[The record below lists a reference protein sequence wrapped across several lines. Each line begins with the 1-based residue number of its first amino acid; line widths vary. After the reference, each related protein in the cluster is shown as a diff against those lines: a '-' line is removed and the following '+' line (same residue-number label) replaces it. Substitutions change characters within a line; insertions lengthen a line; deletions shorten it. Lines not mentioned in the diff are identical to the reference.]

1 MSILYLAA
9 QTADWNTPGDVRLL
23 QGNQACALGA
33 LNAGV
38 NFYSGYPITPSTEIA
53 EFLAA
58 ELPRR
63 GGTFIQMED
72 EIAGLATALGAAL
85 TGAKAM
91 TATSG
96 PGFSL
101 MQEALGYGIMAEIP
115 VLLVNVQR
123 TGPSTGLPTAPSQGD
138 VMQARWGT
146 HGDHPILVLC
156 PASVTEAYE
165 LASLGVCLSQRC
177 HQPVIL
183 LMDEVIGHLREPVNL
198 TKACRNAAGW
208 VNAPTGLQPEYY
220 NSIPFGQGHCYHVT
234 GLVHDEQG
242 LPTGNQPE
250 VAKALTKLMAK
261 QELFAKEAC
270 FSQSLN
276 CEDADLV
283 ILAYGCT
290 ARSAKKAV
298 KELAKDGC
306 RVGLFRP
313 ITLWPFPKDDLLK
326 AAAGAASILV
336 PELNAGQL
344 ILEVERV
351 LKDTGKGVTGLNRY
365 DGELLTPQQ
374 IVAKA
379 KEVLKK

>member
-1 MSILYLAA
+1 
-9 QTADWNTPGDVRLL
+9 
-23 QGNQACALGA
+23 LGA

-53 EFLAA
+53 ELLAA
-58 ELPRR
+58 ELPQR

-72 EIAGLATALGAAL
+72 EIAGLAAALGAAL

-123 TGPSTGLPTAPSQGD
+123 AGPSTGLATAPSQGD

-156 PASVTEAYE
+156 PASVTETYE
-165 LASLGVCLSQRC
+165 LASLGVYLSQRY

-183 LMDEVIGHLREPVNL
+183 LMDEVIAHMREPVNL
-198 TKACRNAAGW
+198 TKACRIAATW
-208 VNAPTGLQPEYY
+208 LNIPDSDGLEYY
-220 NSIPFGQGHCYHVT
+220 NSIPFGQGHFYHVT
-234 GLVHDEQG
+234 GLVHDDRG
-242 LPTGNQPE
+242 FPTGKQPE
-250 VAKALTKLMAK
+250 VAKSLTKLMAK
-261 QELFAKEAC
+261 QELFARETC

-276 CEDADLV
+276 CEEADLV

-298 KELAKDGC
+298 KELTKEGH

-313 ITLWPFPKDDLLK
+313 ITIWPFPKDDLLQ
-326 AAAGAASILV
+326 ATAGCSNILV

-351 LKDTGKGVTGLNRY
+351 LQSTGKRITGLNRY
-365 DGELLTPQQ
+365 DGELLTPQD

-379 KEVLKK
+379 KEVLK